1 MAKKPKKPKKSPP
14 LQLGGTVG
22 RLAKAG
28 RISPKA
34 LKRFKLKMPKASV
47 GIKAKRGSQIP
58 NVMPRGGVAKGM
70 AGM

>member
-1 MAKKPKKPKKSPP
+1 MAKKKKATLNP
-14 LQLGGTVG
+14 LAG

-34 LKRFKLKMPKASV
+34 LKRLKLKTPKIAV
-47 GIKAKRGSQIP
+47 ALKPKRGSAIA
-58 NVMPRGGVAKGM
+58 VAAPRGGVAKGM